1 MLKLLNKTQQY
12 GFFFLIQHI
21 AQFLELKKSRLT
33 YQHNC
38 SKFIWKNMKNTKRP
52 TQVTNI
58 AKEIYFM
65 NFKVSSKLKD
75 RLVCLIK
82 INILALL
89 YKI

>member
-1 MLKLLNKTQQY
+1 MT
-12 GFFFLIQHI
+12 FFFNTTYCTI
-21 AQFLELKKSRLT
+21 FTVKKKRRLT

-38 SKFIWKNMKNTKRP
+38 SKFIGKNMKNTKRP